1 MEGRR
6 PLDLTVEIRHDGTV
20 METSDRTVVVGVDG
34 SAGSAAA
41 LQWALDHADHLG
53 VIEPVMTFV
62 SGLYGHGFGSI
73 EDPDDRGGHYRHEAI
88 ERLRMFLEVH
98 CPSLVDVGSVIEDRA
113 GAGLVEAAKGAE
125 LLVVGT
131 RGWGSRVDLSLGSV
145 GAYCAR
151 HSVVPVALIPP
162 VSPAVDD
169 HLEVVVGFDGSQH
182 ARTALAWALTHL
194 RRSAKVTAVRA
205 FTSASVVGDPLS
217 PKPETSEASA
227 LRELEHGVAAVLA
240 DLPAYP
246 SVDLSVIPGDAR
258 GALRAA
264 AADADVLVVGSRGH
278 GVLDQLLLGSVAA
291 ALVHHPTIP
300 TIVVPHHGRR
310 EGATAPS
317 E

>member
-1 MEGRR
+1 MERR
-6 PLDLTVEIRHDGTV
+6 
-20 METSDRTVVVGVDG
+20 VVVGVDG
-34 SAGSAAA
+34 SAGSAVA

-53 VIEPVMTFV
+53 AIEPVMAFV
-62 SGLYGHGFGSI
+62 SGLYAYGFGPI
-73 EDPDDRGGHYRHEAI
+73 EDADDRGGPYRHEAI
-88 ERLRMFLEVH
+88 ERLRMFLELH

-162 VSPAVDD
+162 ASPPVGD
-169 HLEVVVGFDGSQH
+169 HLEVVVGFDGSLH
-182 ARTALAWALTHL
+182 ARVALTWALTHL
-194 RRSAKVTAVRA
+194 RPSAKITVVRA

-217 PKPETSEASA
+217 PSPETSEASA
-227 LRELEHGVAAVLA
+227 LRELEDEVAAVLA
-240 DLPAYP
+240 DLDAHP
-246 SVDLSVIPGDAR
+246 SGELLVIPGDAR
-258 GALRAA
+258 KALRTT
-264 AADADVLVVGSRGH
+264 AADADVLVIGSRGH

-300 TIVVPHHGRR
+300 TIVVPHHGSRTVA
-310 EGATAPS
+310 EAVA

>member
-1 MEGRR
+1 MA
-6 PLDLTVEIRHDGTV
+6 
-20 METSDRTVVVGVDG
+20 ETSQTARKVIVGVDG
-34 SAGSAAA
+34 SAGSAVA

-53 VIEPVMTFV
+53 AIEPVMAFV
-62 SGLYGHGFGSI
+62 SGLYAYGFEPI
-73 EDPDDRGGHYRHEAI
+73 EDAGDRGGHYRHEAI
-88 ERLRMFLEVH
+88 DRLRTFLQDA
-98 CPSLVDVGSVIEDRA
+98 CPSLVDAGSVIEDRA

-162 VSPAVDD
+162 VSPAVHD
-169 HLEVVVGFDGSQH
+169 HLQVVVGFDGSQH
-182 ARTALAWALTHL
+182 ARTALAWALTHV
-194 RRSAKVTAVRA
+194 RRSAQVTAVRA
-205 FTSASVVGDPLS
+205 YTSASVVGDPLS
-217 PKPETSEASA
+217 PAPETSEASA

-246 SVDLSVIPGDAR
+246 SVELLVVPGDAR
-258 GALRAA
+258 KALRTAG
-264 AADADVLVVGSRGH
+264 ADADVLVVGSRGH

-300 TIVVPHHGRR
+300 TIVVPHHGLRA
-310 EGATAPS
+310 EVGTAS